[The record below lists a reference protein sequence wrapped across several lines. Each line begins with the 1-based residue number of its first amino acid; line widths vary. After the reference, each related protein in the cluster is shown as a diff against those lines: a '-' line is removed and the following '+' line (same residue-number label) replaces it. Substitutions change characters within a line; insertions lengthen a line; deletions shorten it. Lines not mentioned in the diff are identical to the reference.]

1 MSALEIDRLS
11 VWLPGRGTVLDDL
24 SVETSGLT
32 LVVGRS
38 GSGATTLLHAASG
51 RLPSGSRVRGR
62 ITLAGTDLLGST
74 VDELAGLVAS
84 SHLTALPDLTV
95 AEVAPRGLALARDF
109 GLDPAARL
117 SALQR
122 SGRAAVRLVRALTQ
136 ATAGVVL
143 LDQPLQDLA
152 PGLRQRACTA
162 IRALA
167 DAGVEVLWAEHLLED
182 ALAVADRVL
191 ELGGRRV
198 GAVARDEWNPATL
211 PAPPAMALARSL
223 GLPRSVWA
231 DPSAL
236 LTEADSS
243 LPVQSRTSRPSMGLA
258 AAAPAVTGLD
268 REVVL
273 RDGECVGV
281 VGADRDRAIDLA
293 RRLAAVARGAR
304 SLEPLPVV
312 PRTGPVGSLVARWER
327 ARGVAPG
334 TVSSWVGPLA
344 RISGSR
350 SLSAHSAG
358 EATALHLALSFAR
371 PGARALVDPTRGLDP
386 EGRRRVAR
394 LLYDDTTRPTFLVTD
409 DVEVLTRACHRV
421 LVVANGTLVAD
432 GAPLAL
438 VDHLPAHPQLVRMGL
453 RRVRVGAVGTGSL
466 REVAR

>member
-152 PGLRQRACTA
+152 PGLRQR
-162 IRALA
+162 
-167 DAGVEVLWAEHLLED
+167 D